1 MTRYP
6 CRVFRAADVKA
17 DKLVICP
24 LDDARLTREL
34 GKEAWYSLHRK
45 PAVGLRSD
53 ASHRYLFGVV
63 YRTIAD
69 ETGNDPWT
77 IHLALKAWAV
87 REGILEP
94 IYDVVLGQLVPTE
107 DITTKVDQDTFLR
120 YTGWIRHKAEHGD
133 FGPTFHIPE
142 PNE

>member
-1 MTRYP
+1 MARFLASVDAYGHIRPHDTERLIRY
-6 CRVFRAADVKA
+6 A
-17 DKLVICP
+17 
-24 LDDARLTREL
+24 
-34 GKEAWYSLHRK
+34 GKEVWVSIHRK
-45 PAVGLRSD
+45 AAPGLRSD

-77 IHLALKAWAV
+77 IHLALKAMAV

-94 IYDVVLGQLVPTE
+94 IYDVVLGELVPTE
-107 DITTKVDQDTFLR
+107 DITTKVDQDTHLR

-142 PNE
+142 PNEEFS